1 MAKDNCILGGLGRR
15 ASKKEIKT
23 DQDSVQKPSVWDRDQ
38 CLFASLGQKL
48 SRSEKKR
55 NDIRNAASEIF
66 ITQGFEAASMD
77 KIAALAGVSKRTV
90 YSHFGSKEELF
101 AHVITNFCDLKRE
114 ELDVKPDHE
123 LPLKECLV
131 KLGTKFLHML
141 HYHGSVSLF
150 RILIS
155 QAETDPSHGI
165 EFMNTGPKISREL
178 LATYLEEKIAAG
190 EIAVD
195 DPLEAAQSFYSML
208 FGARYLTCLVTG
220 APPPSPEEI
229 DTIVDSTVERFIYGL
244 KVTKEP

>member
-1 MAKDNCILGGLGRR
+1 MTKDNCILGGLGRR
-15 ASKKEIKT
+15 ASKKEIKIE
-23 DQDSVQKPSVWDRDQ
+23 QDSVQKPSVWDRDQ

-48 SRSEKKR
+48 TRSEQKR

-101 AHVITNFCDLKRE
+101 AHIITNFCDLKRE
-114 ELDVKPDHE
+114 ELDVKPDHN
-123 LPLKECLV
+123 LPLKDCLI

-178 LATYLEEKIAAG
+178 LATYLEEKIATG

-220 APPPSPEEI
+220 SPPPSPEEI
-229 DTIVDSTVERFIYGL
+229 DGIVESTVERFVHGL
-244 KVTKEP
+244 KVKT

>member
-1 MAKDNCILGGLGRR
+1 MTKDNCILGALGRR
-15 ASKKEIKT
+15 ASKKEIKM
-23 DQDSVQKPSVWDRDQ
+23 DQDSVQKPSVWDRDE

-48 SRSEKKR
+48 TRSEQKR

-66 ITQGFEAASMD
+66 ITQGFQAASMD

-101 AHVITNFCDLKRE
+101 AYIITNFCDLKRE
-114 ELDVKPDHE
+114 ELDVKPDHN
-123 LPLKECLV
+123 LPLKDCLI

-141 HYHGSVSLF
+141 HYHGSASLF

-190 EIAVD
+190 EIDVD

-220 APPPSPEEI
+220 SPPPSPEEI
-229 DTIVDSTVERFIYGL
+229 DGIVESTVERFIYGL
-244 KVTKEP
+244 KVKT

>member
-1 MAKDNCILGGLGRR
+1 MTKDNCILGGLGRR
-15 ASKKEIKT
+15 ASKKEIKV

-48 SRSEKKR
+48 TRSEQKR

-101 AHVITNFCDLKRE
+101 AHIITNFCDLKRE
-114 ELDVKPDHE
+114 ELDVKPDHN
-123 LPLKECLV
+123 LPLKDCLI

-178 LATYLEEKIAAG
+178 LATCLEEKKAAG

-229 DTIVDSTVERFIYGL
+229 DDIVESTVERFVHGL
-244 KVTKEP
+244 KVKT